1 MTRIL
6 ESGHRPALGLAQW
19 MIGPPLGSSP
29 DGLDGRQGAFVSVA
43 PDAMAGVTSWWASS
57 WPIVV
62 TAVAVLVAAM
72 VVSVLFW
79 RTRYAVAGRAEWL
92 EITPP
97 ATYPADAAV
106 ALWRVLAGFLDRAPR
121 RPWKPAPAL
130 AAEFHA
136 DPAGVRAG
144 VWVAPPLRAEHMA
157 AAIRRVLPGA
167 QIRHT
172 TPPVWY
178 APPSVLQLRPAG
190 GRWAPLIDPAHRP
203 SHASRDQPGDEPLRA
218 VLDALADRQPG
229 QQAAVQLVIT
239 PTGGPLPGLV
249 AGLDRVDPAELC
261 RNVTT
266 FLLAGTAELLSFLV
280 SELLDLF
287 TGSSGSTNRR
297 GSTGTVAGASR
308 PATATGTRTGLMGK
322 AADAKRTAGA
332 HLHATLRVAVTTHPT
347 NTSPALPGPRARR
360 ARLRLARD
368 IAAGYDL
375 VTTHATLHTRPAR
388 NAERLW
394 CRAPG
399 AGFNATLAE
408 LAALWHLPAQPH
420 TYGLPAPSAR
430 NRAPARQL
438 PRLPLPRTAR
448 RTGSS
453 RPTNTGNS
461 NDAPA
466 PGDRRPGPD
475 GGPTPPPSPPGRG
488 AGSQPGFN
496 QPTRPGRPIRATAPR
511 PSSTSAP
518 LANRDTSSPAPRAG
532 RYRRYGGEPR

>member
-297 GSTGTVAGASR
+297 A
-308 PATATGTRTGLMGK
+308 
-322 AADAKRTAGA
+322 
-332 HLHATLRVAVTTHPT
+332 
-347 NTSPALPGPRARR
+347 
-360 ARLRLARD
+360 
-368 IAAGYDL
+368 
-375 VTTHATLHTRPAR
+375 
-388 NAERLW
+388 
-394 CRAPG
+394 
-399 AGFNATLAE
+399 
-408 LAALWHLPAQPH
+408 
-420 TYGLPAPSAR
+420 
-430 NRAPARQL
+430 APARSPVRPVRQ
-438 PRLPLPRTAR
+438 R
-448 RTGSS
+448 R
-453 RPTNTGNS
+453 R
-461 NDAPA
+461 APE
-466 PGDRRPGPD
+466 
-475 GGPTPPPSPPGRG
+475 
-488 AGSQPGFN
+488 
-496 QPTRPGRPIRATAPR
+496 
-511 PSSTSAP
+511 
-518 LANRDTSSPAPRAG
+518 PA
-532 RYRRYGGEPR
+532 